1 MSRVKLYGALVLVQV
16 FFGIHYF
23 AAKILVETVDPRA
36 WAVMRV
42 VGACTL
48 VMAYNLVF
56 VRQHP
61 RERATY
67 ARLALYAV
75 FGVVINQVLFV
86 EGLARTTPSHSAI
99 INSLIPI
106 ATLGFALLARAE
118 RLTAR
123 RAASILIAFAS
134 VLVLLRVESFR
145 IENQLVL
152 GDLLTLGNACS
163 FALFLVLA
171 RNEMRRLHPWAAT
184 SWLLVFGA
192 VGILSVGAG
201 SLADVAFSHLPA
213 RFFLWAAYAI
223 VCATVLAYF
232 LNFYALQHVAS
243 STVALFVYLQAPIAT
258 LLSVAFLHERL
269 ETRFWIAGAGIF
281 VGVFLAVGPTRSSAV
296 TKES

>member
-23 AAKILVETVDPRA
+23 AAKILVEIVEPRA
-36 WAVMRV
+36 WAAIRIL
-42 VGACTL
+42 GAGTL

-56 VRQHP
+56 VRRHP

-67 ARLALYAV
+67 GRLALYAV
-75 FGVVINQVLFV
+75 FGVVFNQILFV
-86 EGLARTTPSHSAI
+86 EGMARTTPSHSAI
-99 INSLIPI
+99 INSLIPV
-106 ATLGFALLARAE
+106 ATLGIALLARTE

-145 IENQLVL
+145 LENQLVL
-152 GDLLTLGNACS
+152 GDLLTLGNAGS

-171 RNEMRRLHPWAAT
+171 RNEMRRLDPWAAT

-192 VGILSVGAG
+192 VGILSVSALP
-201 SLADVAFSHLPA
+201 LADVAFTRLPA
-213 RFFLWAAYAI
+213 RFFVWGAYAI

-232 LNFYALQHVAS
+232 LNFYALQHVES

-258 LLSVAFLHERL
+258 LLSIAFLNERP
-269 ETRFWIAGAGIF
+269 ETRFWIAAVGIF
-281 VGVFLAVGPTRSSAV
+281 AGVFLAVGRTPSVATAE
-296 TKES
+296 ES